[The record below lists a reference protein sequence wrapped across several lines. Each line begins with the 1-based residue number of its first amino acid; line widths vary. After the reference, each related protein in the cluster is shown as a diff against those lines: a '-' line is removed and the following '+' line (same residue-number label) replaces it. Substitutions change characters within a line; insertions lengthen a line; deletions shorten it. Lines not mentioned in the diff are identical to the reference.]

1 MGKSDTELQKCP
13 YVAKITH
20 ESKLSLSLSLSLFI
34 DELAVISNSVSETDY
49 SIFII

>member
-1 MGKSDTELQKCP
+1 MGKSDIELQKCP
-13 YVAKITH
+13 CVAKITH
-20 ESKLSLSLSLSLFI
+20 ESKLSLSLSLFI